1 MLYGNLISLTVL
13 FFQKFFM
20 VIKLDPNTYYMDHIP
35 IEIDILKI
43 IILNF
48 LLLIISYAFLILP
61 VKIIS
66 KIKPYSSVRIN

>member
-1 MLYGNLISLTVL
+1 ML
-13 FFQKFFM
+13 FFQKFFK

-48 LLLIISYAFLILP
+48 LLLTISYAFLILP

-66 KIKPYSSVRIN
+66 KIKPYSSVRID